1 MLYLLFVMSIF
12 YNIYYKIIMHDPIH
26 VTVQIA
32 PLISDLEKSNL
43 RKTGKLRLIWDA
55 QRVHA
60 RRQEQTACPNT
71 LPIFFSFCL

>member
-1 MLYLLFVMSIF
+1 MSIF
-12 YNIYYKIIMHDPIH
+12 YNIYYKIIIYDLIY

-43 RKTGKLRLIWDA
+43 RKTEKFRLIWDA

-60 RRQEQTACPNT
+60 RRKEKTACPNT
-71 LPIFFSFCL
+71 LPIFFFRSVYRVNVL